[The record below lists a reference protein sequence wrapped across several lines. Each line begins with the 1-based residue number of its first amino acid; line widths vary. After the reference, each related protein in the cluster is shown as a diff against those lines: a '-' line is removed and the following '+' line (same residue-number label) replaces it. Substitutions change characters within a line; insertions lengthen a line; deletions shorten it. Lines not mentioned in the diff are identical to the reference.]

1 MPLPTIN
8 PTHTQA
14 WKKLQK
20 HFDQLQAATAP
31 FENAEKRSQD
41 FAVTWKEFYFD
52 YSKNRITEETL
63 QLLTELATEVKLKEA
78 MEAQFTGKKINQT
91 EDRAVWHTALRDF
104 DAMRDDVRDT
114 LKKMKAFSK
123 KIISGVHKGYTG
135 KPITDV
141 VNIGI
146 GGSHLGPEMIA
157 EALKF
162 YKTHLNIHFI
172 ANIDGDKVAELLRQ
186 LNPETTLFII
196 VSKSFTTEETRCN
209 AMVVKEWFLKS
220 AAPDDIATHFTAVSS
235 NVGKAQE
242 FGIESENIFPMEDW
256 VGGRF
261 SLWSAVGL
269 SVCCAIGYAHFKSL
283 LKGAF
288 EADKH
293 FRDTPFE
300 KNIPVLMALLSVWYN
315 NFYKRET
322 EVIVPYSQ
330 HLDRL
335 IDYLQQA
342 VMESNGKSI
351 DRNGEKVT
359 YETGTI
365 VWGNVGSNAQHAFFQ
380 LLHQG
385 TKWAPVDFIG
395 FANSLYAENQ
405 HNHSILT
412 ANFLAQTEAL
422 WEGTKNRIVENNH
435 RVFEGNR
442 PSNTFLIKKL
452 TPKNLGSLIAF
463 YEHKIFVQGIIWN
476 VFSYDQWGVELGKTI
491 AKNTLQAIE
500 IEAINPDQNPYT
512 NHLLSE
518 YLRMKD

>member
-1 MPLPTIN
+1 
-8 PTHTQA
+8 
-14 WKKLQK
+14 
-20 HFDQLQAATAP
+20 
-31 FENAEKRSQD
+31 E
-41 FAVTWKEFYFD
+41 
-52 YSKNRITEETL
+52 
-63 QLLTELATEVKLKEA
+63 
-78 MEAQFTGKKINQT
+78 
-91 EDRAVWHTALRDF
+91 
-104 DAMRDDVRDT
+104 
-114 LKKMKAFSK
+114 
-123 KIISGVHKGYTG
+123 
-135 KPITDV
+135 
-141 VNIGI
+141 
-146 GGSHLGPEMIA
+146 
-157 EALKF
+157 
-162 YKTHLNIHFI
+162 
-172 ANIDGDKVAELLRQ
+172 
-186 LNPETTLFII
+186 
-196 VSKSFTTEETRCN
+196 
-209 AMVVKEWFLKS
+209 VVKEWFLK
-220 AAPDDIATHFTAVSS
+220 AAVPENIATHFVAVSS
-235 NVGKAQE
+235 NIEKAVA
-242 FGIESENIFPMEDW
+242 FGIASANIFPMEDW

-269 SVCCAIGYAHFKSL
+269 SICCAVGYTHFESL

-293 FRDTPFE
+293 FRNTAFD

-322 EVIVPYSQ
+322 EVIVSYSQ
-330 HLDRL
+330 YLEKL

-385 TKWAPVDFIG
+385 TKWAPADFIG
-395 FANSLYAENQ
+395 FANPLYDENL
-405 HNHSILT
+405 HNHAILM
-412 ANFLAQTEAL
+412 ANFIAQTEAL
-422 WEGTKNRIVENNH
+422 WEGTKNRFVEDNH

-476 VFSYDQWGVELGKTI
+476 VFSYDQWGVELGKSI
-491 AKNTLQAIE
+491 AKTTLQAIE
-500 IEAINPDQNPYT
+500 IEAINPNQSPYS

-518 YLRMKD
+518 YFKMKN